1 MTLGG
6 ELSVGEM
13 ARRSGLAVS
22 TLHFYESK
30 GLIASRRT
38 GGNQRRYPRGV
49 LRRIAV
55 IRIAQRAGIP
65 LAEIREAF
73 AAIPLERAPTMREWT
88 RAMRT
93 WTGTLQQR
101 IDDLTDLRDKL
112 FNCIGCGCLS
122 VTDCP
127 LRNADDK
134 LAAQGP
140 GPRILINAAER
151 RHRRKQQ
158 G

>member
-1 MTLGG
+1 MVSAT
-6 ELSVGEM
+6 ELSVGEV

-22 TLHFYESK
+22 TLHFYETK

-65 LAEIREAF
+65 LEEIRQTF
-73 AAIPLERAPTMREWT
+73 SAIPLERAPTLREWE
-88 RAMRT
+88 RAMRN
-93 WTGTLQQR
+93 WTAALQQR

-112 FNCIGCGCLS
+112 FSCIGCGCLS
-122 VTDCP
+122 LTDCP
-127 LRNADDK
+127 LRNGEDR
-134 LAAQGP
+134 LGTQGP
-140 GPRILINAAER
+140 GPRVLITAAER
-151 RHRRKQQ
+151 RQRRKRQ

>member
-1 MTLGG
+1 MALAP
-6 ELSVGEM
+6 ELSVGEV

-38 GGNQRRYPRGV
+38 GGNQRRYMRGV
-49 LRRIAV
+49 LRRIAI

-65 LAEIREAF
+65 LEEIKQTF
-73 AAIPLERAPTMREWT
+73 AAIPPDRAPSIREWERAMCRWT
-88 RAMRT
+88 E
-93 WTGTLQQR
+93 TLQQR

-122 VTDCP
+122 VTQCP
-127 LRNADDK
+127 LRNRDDK
-134 LAAQGP
+134 LAAEGP
-140 GPRILINAAER
+140 GPRILITAAER
-151 RHRRKQQ
+151 RRRKRT

>member
-1 MTLGG
+1 MTPAP
-6 ELSVGEM
+6 ELSVGEV

-38 GGNQRRYPRGV
+38 RGNQRRYMRGV

-55 IRIAQRAGIP
+55 IRIAQRAGMPLEEIRQTFAGIP
-65 LAEIREAF
+65 LD
-73 AAIPLERAPTMREWT
+73 RAPTMREWS
-88 RAMRT
+88 RAMST
-93 WTGTLQQR
+93 WTVTLQQR

-122 VTDCP
+122 VSDCP
-127 LRNADDK
+127 LRNADDR
-134 LAAQGP
+134 LAAQGA
-140 GPRILINAAER
+140 GPRILISAAER
-151 RHRRKQQ
+151 RHARKRQA
-158 G
+158 

>member
-1 MTLGG
+1 MTPAV
-6 ELSVGEM
+6 ELSVGEL

-22 TLHFYESK
+22 ALHFYESK

-49 LRRIAV
+49 LRRIAI

-65 LAEIREAF
+65 LAEIKQAF
-73 AAIPLERAPTMREWT
+73 IAIPPDRAPSMREWE
-88 RAMRT
+88 RAMCE
-93 WTGTLQQR
+93 WTKTLQQR

-127 LRNADDK
+127 LRNPDDRLGEK
-134 LAAQGP
+134 GP
-140 GPRILINAAER
+140 GPRILIAAAER
-151 RHRRKQQ
+151 RRPRGRKA
-158 G
+158 